1 MMVRGKAGGPRIRT
15 GGRIAAIAL
24 WGVLVTVTA
33 GGASAE
39 DVWLTVLKA
48 QLVKEKGC
56 QFSHVVQS
64 RAVQLAG
71 AKLYEGRVRCLDGR
85 EFDFTQPNAHSK
97 FDLKICQPA
106 VC

>member
-1 MMVRGKAGGPRIRT
+1 MARHKAGGLWVRS
-15 GGRIAAIAL
+15 GAWIAAI
-24 WGVLVTVTA
+24 VLSGAIVTS
-33 GGASAE
+33 GGAWAE
-39 DVWLTVLKA
+39 DVWVTVLKA

-56 QFSHVVQS
+56 QFSHLVQS

-97 FDLKICQPA
+97 FELKICQPA
-106 VC
+106 IC